1 MTRKDREIQE
11 LSELVSILC
20 GALTVIVVT
29 LTAAVSFLFGLIVV
43 API

>member
-20 GALTVIVVT
+20 GALTLIVVI
-29 LTAAVSFLFGLIVV
+29 LTAAVSFLFGLVIA